1 VLKPVAMNAI
11 YFGAKR
17 VFHGFLRITRKP
29 FQSNELTAARFDL
42 MVMVHKHYSSE
53 STKGRALFQ
62 SEVWRK
68 LGVTPGVVCRMMRSL
83 EELGLIRRRVPARGG
98 DRRQRQVALTERGY
112 RCFREAYRMV
122 VRWVQRFVYEV
133 ICYGKHRDAGERFW
147 HMAALE
153 SYHNVLRRYSRDTAK
168 LVYEWGYPD
177 H

>member
-1 VLKPVAMNAI
+1 MNAI

-42 MVMVHKHYSSE
+42 MVVVHKHYSSE

-62 SEVWRK
+62 SEVWRQ

-83 EELGLIRRRVPARGG
+83 EELGLIRRRVPERGG
-98 DRRQRQVALTERGY
+98 DRRQRKVALTEKGH

-133 ICYGKHRDAGERFW
+133 ICFGRHRDPWQRFR
-147 HMAALE
+147 HMEQLE
-153 SYHNVLRRYSRDTAK
+153 AYQRVLRKYSYDTAK
-168 LVYEWGYPD
+168 LYYAWGHPD